1 MSMIYTKKLLSLNN
15 ANLILFLLVLMYYA
29 LTAPSVFSYSVLG
42 LYSLFIIVLFAFITT
57 FRIYVSDS
65 EIIINDK
72 FKKRSIKYEEIDKIE
87 FSIDMNSLNLYM
99 KGDNQS
105 VLLAGLSNADC
116 LLNSLKQKRDFPI
129 LIKGYEGESC

>member
-1 MSMIYTKKLLSLNN
+1 MSMIYTKKLLLLNN

-87 FSIDMNSLNLYM
+87 FSIDMNSLNLYL

-129 LIKGYEGESC
+129 LIKGYE